1 MATVSENLQAIID
14 IKSDIKTAIESK
26 GVDMS
31 NTTFGN
37 YANKIGEISSGV
49 ANIDVGAYGLRFA
62 FSTFTEVP
70 DIFSFNNITD
80 MEWMFGS
87 CENLTSVPFFDTSL
101 VEDFSSSFRS
111 TKNLTTIPPYNT
123 SNADDMTYMF
133 YYSNIV
139 TIPELDCGKC
149 DAISNGFYGCNYL
162 TNVGGFT
169 NFGERQSVEQYQ
181 TDINL
186 WFANSNLLTYES
198 CMNIINKV
206 YDMTSF
212 EYRKTAS
219 IKFHSTPY
227 SLLSPEDIAIATN
240 KGWTVESA

>member
-1 MATVSENLQAIID
+1 MATIAENLQAIID
-14 IKSDIKTAIESK
+14 IKDDIKTAIENK
-26 GVDMS
+26 GVVVGDA
-31 NTTFGN
+31 TFSE
-37 YANKIGEISSGV
+37 YASKIGEIISGV
-49 ANIDVGAYGLRFA
+49 SKIDVGAYGLRFA
-62 FSTFTEVP
+62 YSTFIEVP

-80 MEWMFGS
+80 MRWMFGGNT
-87 CENLTSVPFFDTSL
+87 NLTSVPFFDTSL
-101 VEDFSSSFRS
+101 VEDFSNSFRN
-111 TKNLTTIPPYNT
+111 TNLTTIPPYNT
-123 SNADDMTYMF
+123 SNAKNMTYIF

-139 TIPELDCGKC
+139 TIPELDCSKC
-149 DAISNGFYGCNYL
+149 DTISNGFNSCDYL

-181 TDINL
+181 TDISL
-186 WFANSNLLTYES
+186 WFPDSNLLTYES
-198 CMNIINKV
+198 CTNIINKV

-212 EYRKTAS
+212 DYRKTAT